1 MNDIKIYELE
11 KRTPE
16 ILAELTAVWEQSVR
30 ATHNFL
36 SEREIQEIKKYVPSA
51 LSNAEHL
58 IVSEKDKN
66 IVAFA
71 GTEKGKLE
79 MLFLLPCE
87 RGKGLGKRLLQ
98 YGINN
103 YGIITLTVNEQNP
116 QAVGFYRHM
125 GFEIYKRTDNDEE
138 ANPYPLLYMRL
149 I

>member
-16 ILAELTAVWEQSVR
+16 MLAELTAVWEQSVR
-30 ATHNFL
+30 PTYNFL

-71 GTEKGKLE
+71 GTEKDKLE
-79 MLFLLPCE
+79 MLFLLPFE

-103 YGIITLTVNEQNP
+103 YGIITLTVNERNP
-116 QAVGFYRHM
+116 QAVDFYKHM
-125 GFEIYKRTDNDEE
+125 GFEVYKRTDNDEE
-138 ANPYPLLYMRL
+138 SNPYPLLYMRL

>member
-138 ANPYPLLYMRL
+138 GNPYPLLYMRL